1 MFQLQMLGDT
11 SVSFTSPKFLTA
23 FNKRG
28 YNNQPAFVNNNDL
41 WLSMQMP
48 YDTTQ
53 TEVYSLNL
61 ATKLKTRIT
70 ATTESEFSP
79 SPTPDPYYFSCVR
92 VEKGKKQRLWK
103 MPYSRTSEGEPLFS
117 NITNVGYHAWIN
129 DKSVAMFLVGS
140 PHNLVVGNTIT
151 QTTTF
156 VSPNIGRC
164 LRTTPDGQLLYVFKA
179 TNEVWYIKKYNPAT
193 YSSEIVVKTVAGSE
207 DFVLLENNTL
217 LMGKGSQVF
226 KLKIGKDT
234 RWQEVADL
242 RYYGIRNIDRLAVS
256 SGNKLALVVK

>member
-1 MFQLQMLGDT
+1 MLGDT

-61 ATKLKTRIT
+61 ATRLKTRIT

-103 MPYSRTSEGEPLFS
+103 MPYARTSEGEPLFS
-117 NITNVGYHAWIN
+117 AITNVGYHAWIN
-129 DKSVAMFLVGS
+129 DKSVAMFLVGN

-164 LRTTPDGQLLYVFKA
+164 LRATPDGQLLYVFKA